1 MPQRKM
7 HASHA
12 HRQAAYRKRCLEAQ
26 QRQLQEKGLPA
37 LPAIPTVPGTP
48 RWRLAVAKATELLS
62 MVAQEMEDYF
72 ADRSEEWQESE
83 RGEGFRERLDTLC
96 EARDAVAEL
105 TIA

>member
-48 RWRLAVAKATELLS
+48 RWRLAIAKATELLS
-62 MVAQEMEDYF
+62 MVAQEMEGYF
-72 ADRSEEWQESE
+72 GDRSQEWQESE
-83 RGEGFRERLDTLC
+83 RGENFQERLEAIS

-105 TIA
+105 VGT

>member
-12 HRQAAYRKRCLEAQ
+12 HRHAAYRKRCLEGQ

-48 RWRLAVAKATELLS
+48 RWRLAIAKATELLS
-62 MVAQEMEDYF
+62 MVAQEMEGYF
-72 ADRSEEWQESE
+72 GDRSQEWQESE
-83 RGEGFRERLDTLC
+83 RGENFQERLEAIS
-96 EARDAVAEL
+96 EARDAVARM
-105 TIA
+105 

>member
-1 MPQRKM
+1 MPQRKI

-12 HRQAAYRKRCLEAQ
+12 HRQTAYRKRCLEAQ

-48 RWRLAVAKATELLS
+48 RWRLAIAKATELLS
-62 MVAQEMEDYF
+62 MVAQEMEGYF
-72 ADRSEEWQESE
+72 GDRSQEWQESE
-83 RGEGFRERLDTLC
+83 RGENFQERLEAIS

-105 TIA
+105 VGT